1 MPSKR
6 SEDKFCRKSCFIYI
20 SSCFLTFARCFC
32 YNHHPFYTLSSTQTC
47 KLLVLCSQEFFCCT
61 TQSICFFAE
70 FDPKTPMEVSPLAAC
85 VVLLYF
91 SLCVLYF
98 FLLCL
103 IISLQE
109 IKYPYLH
116 PHLTHILNLA
126 AICNSIPKNQF
137 DVCGR
142 SFLQTKKE
150 GIQCYNL
157 RIKYLIC
164 N

>member
-1 MPSKR
+1 MPSNR
-6 SEDKFCRKSCFIYI
+6 SEDECCRKKLVYFYFFLLSHLCQMPPLYPPSFLHPIFHTNMQVVCFM
-20 SSCFLTFARCFC
+20 LTGI
-32 YNHHPFYTLSSTQTC
+32 
-47 KLLVLCSQEFFCCT
+47 LLLYHSLK
-61 TQSICFFAE
+61 SICFFAE
-70 FDPKTPMEVSPLAAC
+70 FDPKTPMETTPLAAR
-85 VVLLYF
+85 VDF
-91 SLCVLYF
+91 LCVFFIF
-98 FLLCL
+98 FLSCL
-103 IISLQE
+103 ITSLQE

-116 PHLTHILNLA
+116 PHLTYILNLA

-157 RIKYLIC
+157 RIKDLIC